1 MYMYLHADGKL
12 GRKDKGGRG
21 VLVALVKVEVD
32 PMTLAPLEEIAR
44 RQHLHV
50 VIPHLVVGNLYI

>member
-1 MYMYLHADGKL
+1 MYMHLHADGKL

-44 RQHLHV
+44 
-50 VIPHLVVGNLYI
+50 